1 MLGNSTITETVR
13 LSISLLT
20 KKEKIKLL
28 IISLGSFF
36 ASIFEVIAIM
46 SVLPFL
52 QILFDPKLLDTNKRF
67 FFAREFLGSPSYSQF
82 MVILAVLISLVLLL
96 STSAAFYIQISSNRF
111 AAKCKERFGYFLF
124 RSILSADYEWHVSQN
139 STLLM
144 TLFIAHCSV
153 WSKQVIRQIPM
164 VIGNISLIFIPCFSL
179 ILLSPTSGLLLLL
192 LLSGL
197 LLYIFR
203 LIRKKTNKLAKNSKI
218 KQEEISIFINELF
231 QGIKDVKL
239 SSREDIFLKKFKNSY
254 HICCSNISSITNWNH
269 FPNSFILLLSQL
281 SILLVGTS
289 LVVYK
294 FSPEKILSSMSLVV
308 LLSSRIIP
316 SINRLSNSLT
326 SLSNTNS
333 WIKTLKEISFSL
345 RNFKIT
351 TIPNTEYKNLNWSKL
366 SFTNVSYQYP
376 TNTKKVINK
385 INLEIKNGYHYGFVG
400 LSGSGK
406 STIIDLFLGLLS
418 PKEGKIFIDK
428 KTLKDFGL
436 RKWQQNIGYVP
447 QKPLINNCSL
457 KENIAYGVKKDDIN
471 ENRLFRCIEMAC
483 LKDVLNKLPNG
494 VNSSLGD
501 RGKFLSG
508 GQQQR
513 VAIARALY
521 QNPKII
527 IFDEATSSQDIRNEF
542 LIRESIENI
551 KGKITIISIS
561 HKFYT
566 INRCDHIFLINE
578 GMIEAE
584 GTYSELLEK
593 SKHFKD
599 LEGKVKNST

>member
-1 MLGNSTITETVR
+1 MSRSSTISETVR

-20 KKEKIKLL
+20 KKEKIKLS

-46 SVLPFL
+46 SVFPFL
-52 QILFDPKLLDTNKRF
+52 QILFDPKLLDTNKKF
-67 FFAREFLGSPSYSQF
+67 FFAWEFLGSPSYSKF
-82 MVILAVLISLVLLL
+82 MIILAVLISLVLLL
-96 STSAAFYIQISSNRF
+96 STSAVFYIQVSSNRF
-111 AAKCKERFGYFLF
+111 AAKCQERFGYFLF

-153 WSKQVIRQIPM
+153 WSKSVIRQIPM
-164 VIGNISLIFIPCFSL
+164 IIGNLSLIFIPSFSL

-192 LLSGL
+192 LLSAL
-197 LLYIFR
+197 LLYILR

-239 SSREDIFLKKFKNSY
+239 SSREDIFLKKFKNIY
-254 HICCSNISSITNWNH
+254 HVCCSNLSSINNWNQ
-269 FPNSFILLLSQL
+269 FPNSLILLLSQL

-289 LVVYK
+289 LVIYK
-294 FSPEKILSSMSLVV
+294 FSPEKILSVMSLVV

-351 TIPNTEYKNLNWSKL
+351 IPNTEYQNLNWSKL
-366 SFTNVSYQYP
+366 NFTNVSYQYP
-376 TNTKKVINK
+376 TNSKKVINK
-385 INLEIKNGYHYGFVG
+385 INLEIKNGFHYGFVG

-418 PKEGKIFIDK
+418 PKEGKILIDK
-428 KTLKDFGL
+428 KTLNTFGL
-436 RKWQQNIGYVP
+436 RKWQLNIGYVP

-457 KENIAYGVKKDDIN
+457 KENIAYGVDKNDID
-471 ENRLFRCIEMAC
+471 ESRVFRCIEMAC

-566 INRCDHIFLINE
+566 INKCDHIFLINE

-584 GTYSELLEK
+584 GTYSELLKK
-593 SKHFKD
+593 SKHFKE
-599 LEGKVKNST
+599 LEGKVKNLT